1 LYFIE
6 LWKMY
11 HTVYQQTENN
21 GRVCQIDG
29 ASKVGRILLK
39 TLALE
44 LSLFV
49 VCFSVIFVL
58 LSSFVYCHWTIARFC
73 WFCCCSHVLSI
84 SHFREF
90 VFFFATPG
98 FPFNWLS
105 KFCHPPPT
113 LAHLPPVHL
122 LDFLPV
128 SPSMHSHSLCTAKKY
143 SKNIVVLGLIG
154 LYWYIILKT
163 RKSMLL
169 SNPSSI
175 FPKKICIC
183 YLIFAQCLQ
192 VVSTKAKSLAWPG
205 LATNI
210 LSKQTRLH
218 HIPPEVHI
226 TRS

>member
-1 LYFIE
+1 
-6 LWKMY
+6 MY

-90 VFFFATPG
+90 VFFSQRQVFLSIGSPSFATPHRRS
-98 FPFNWLS
+98 PTSHLS
-105 KFCHPPPT
+105 TFSIFY
-113 LAHLPPVHL
+113 LSRL
-122 LDFLPV
+122 
-128 SPSMHSHSLCTAKKY
+128 LCTLTACALQ
-143 SKNIVVLGLIG
+143 KNIV
-154 LYWYIILKT
+154 
-163 RKSMLL
+163 
-169 SNPSSI
+169 
-175 FPKKICIC
+175 KI
-183 YLIFAQCLQ
+183 
-192 VVSTKAKSLAWPG
+192 
-205 LATNI
+205 
-210 LSKQTRLH
+210 
-218 HIPPEVHI
+218 
-226 TRS
+226 